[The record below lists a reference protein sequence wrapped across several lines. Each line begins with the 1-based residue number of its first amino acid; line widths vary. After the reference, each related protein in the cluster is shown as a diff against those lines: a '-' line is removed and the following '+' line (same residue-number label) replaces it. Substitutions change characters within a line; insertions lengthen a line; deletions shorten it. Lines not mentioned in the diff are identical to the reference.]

1 MCQQSFKQKCTAFG
15 DSLKEIRDNVPDQQ
29 QLSQPEVAD
38 VYGAQLDALNA
49 KYERLLSHFQQLI
62 DNAKGIDAD
71 REVSHC
77 GHENVCHLHGSLK
90 NLWSWSR
97 EKLALNA
104 IAPRNYPRWAS
115 CENWLLQSNKPSRG
129 LMDVFE
135 HENSSIVD
143 GLRTNY
149 QQFE

>member
-90 NLWSWSR
+90 KPVVMVERKTSLER
-97 EKLALNA
+97 DRAAKLPAMSVVRKLTFA
-104 IAPRNYPRWAS
+104 KQQTEPRING
-115 CENWLLQSNKPSRG
+115 C
-129 LMDVFE
+129 F
-135 HENSSIVD
+135 
-143 GLRTNY
+143 RTRK
-149 QQFE
+149 